1 MGQLM
6 WREFYYVAAAAE
18 PNFDK
23 MVGNKICRQIPWH
36 FDDQL
41 ISAWY
46 VEFVFFAL
54 CVTLSVFHTFIQIL
68 NTNTNTTK
76 LFLKGHMGGPDIRLL
91 MQLCVN

>member
-46 VEFVFFAL
+46 VVFVFFAL
-54 CVTLSVFHTFIQIL
+54 CVTLSVFNTFIQML
-68 NTNTNTTK
+68 KTNIPKK
-76 LFLKGHMGGPDIRLL
+76 LFLTGHMGEPDIRLL